1 MRAAFV
7 VGVVE
12 ALLLVGLS
20 IAQFRTAA
28 ALGRNVNA
36 GGAGD
41 PLTDPLVSNL
51 GWLAVVL
58 WLGASPLI
66 GVLVARAR
74 GRALQAAGLAFGAE
88 AFAVIASPLL
98 EQLAASGSTLL
109 ESGQGPRGVY
119 FFVPPGGSA
128 SDSAYLPLLIPLAI
142 VVGGGL
148 AAIAAIIAAGLTRR
162 LRGGA

>member
-12 ALLLVGLS
+12 ALLLIAVTL
-20 IAQFRTAA
+20 AQFERA
-28 ALGRNVNA
+28 R
-36 GGAGD
+36 GASD
-41 PLTDPLVSNL
+41 PMTDPLVSDL
-51 GWLAVVL
+51 GRFAVVL
-58 WLGASPLI
+58 WLGASLLI
-66 GVLVARAR
+66 GVLVGRAR
-74 GRALQAAGLAFGAE
+74 GRGLRAAGLAFGAV
-88 AFAVIASPLL
+88 ASAVVTSPLL
-98 EQLAASGSTLL
+98 EQLVASGSTVL

-148 AAIAAIIAAGLTRR
+148 AAIAAVIAAGLTRR